1 MIIGVPK
8 ETKLQEHR
16 IGLTPDSVKILHER
30 GHKVLVESNGGFE
43 AGFTDQDYQKAGAS
57 VYMSAS
63 DIFKDAEINSM
74 DGLKLIW
81 DNCWIHIRSS
91 NTEPIM
97 RIYAEAETKK
107 AAEKLVEQVKA
118 CL

>member
-1 MIIGVPK
+1 VEK
-8 ETKLQEHR
+8 K
-16 IGLTPDSVKILHER
+16 VK
-30 GHKVLVESNGGFE
+30 S
-43 AGFTDQDYQKAGAS
+43 
-57 VYMSAS
+57 
-63 DIFKDAEINSM
+63 IFKDAEINSM

-107 AAEKLVEQVKA
+107 DAEKLVEQVKA